1 VARRFVMRRWLALAG
16 LLVAIGACSPDT
28 TIDGGRFGQVRVVK
42 PRGADRSF
50 LVMFSGAAGWRSAE
64 DRAAQALARDG
75 ALVVGVDTKS
85 YLELLAKSSDKRLY
99 LVADVFSLS
108 QQLQREM
115 GSSGY
120 ELPTLAGIGEGG
132 TLAELILAQAPPAT
146 ITGVISIDPSATIDL
161 AHPLAAAPPARPH
174 YHDDLQDD
182 AVVDLPGF
190 WSVGLTPRAAADG
203 RDRVQRL
210 SRDGMT
216 VAIREF
222 PAPTTQAEALASL
235 TVPHLRP
242 VTASR
247 SLEPSLPLVELP
259 TGQPSDIMAILLSGD
274 GGWADIDRIVAED
287 LQRDGVPVVGW
298 DSLKYFWTRK
308 TPDQTAADLAKVM
321 SSYRVGWHASKILLI
336 GYSLGADVLPF
347 AYNRLPPALRQDVV
361 LISLL
366 AVEKS
371 VDFQVTVSGWLQLP
385 PSGADALP
393 LEPEVAKIPP
403 RLVQCFY
410 GAEEKHTACPDLAG
424 RGITVI
430 RTTGA
435 HHFDGDYG
443 ALEQRILKAARG
455 LKDGA

>member
-1 VARRFVMRRWLALAG
+1 MAQRTVMRRWLALTG
-16 LLVAIGACSPDT
+16 LLAAISACSPDA

-42 PRGADRSF
+42 PAGADRG
-50 LVMFSGAAGWRSAE
+50 LVVMFSGAAGWRDAE

-85 YLELLAKSSDKRLY
+85 YLQTLAKSSEQRLY

-115 GSSGY
+115 GASTY
-120 ELPTLAGIGEGG
+120 VTPTLAGIGEGG
-132 TLAELILAQAPPAT
+132 TLVELILAQAPPAT
-146 ITGVISIDPSATIDL
+146 IAGAVSIDPSAAIDL
-161 AHPLAAAPPARPH
+161 AHPLSAAPPARPQ
-174 YHDDLQDD
+174 YHDDLQAD
-182 AVVDLPGF
+182 AIIALPGF
-190 WSVGLTPRAAADG
+190 WSVGLTPRGAADG
-203 RDRVQRL
+203 RDRVERL
-210 SRDGMT
+210 SRGGME

-235 TVPHLRP
+235 TSPHLPP

-247 SLEPSLPLVELP
+247 SLDPSLPLVELP
-259 TGQPSDIMAILLSGD
+259 TGRPSEIMAILFSGD
-274 GGWADIDRIVAED
+274 GGWADIDRTVAED

-321 SSYRVGWHASKILLI
+321 STYRSGWHASKVLLI

-347 AYNRLPPALRQDVV
+347 AYNRLPQAQRQDVV

-366 AVEKS
+366 AVEKKA
-371 VDFQVTVSGWLQLP
+371 DFQVTVSGWLQLP
-385 PSGADALP
+385 PGADALP
-393 LEPEVAKIPP
+393 LEPEIAKIPP

-424 RGITVI
+424 TGIAVI

-435 HHFDGDYG
+435 HHFDGDYR
-443 ALEQRILKAARG
+443 ALEQQILRAAG
-455 LKDGA
+455 E